1 MAEIDV
7 QAKKNVQTKVDALY
21 KKSKIKEHNIRSA
34 IKIERKNK
42 PDKSFFGVEYK
53 AHTKKSK
60 SLGEELHKEK
70 KHQKFLNKRED
81 LLEKNKGYG
90 FEKDKLKYMGVYR
103 DKKGGQVLD
112 APKGEWTK
120 TKKEKFNTAW
130 KNRQKT
136 KDGGRIGLNSG
147 GLLIKGKP
155 TLAMRGWK

>member
-1 MAEIDV
+1 MSEIDV
-7 QAKKNVQTKVDALY
+7 QAKKNVQTKIDASY

-34 IKIERKNK
+34 IKNERKNK
-42 PDKSFFGVEYK
+42 PDKSIFGVEYK

-70 KHQKFLNKRED
+70 KHQKFLDKREN

-112 APKGEWTK
+112 ASKREWTQ

-130 KNRQKT
+130 AKRQK
-136 KDGGRIGLNSG
+136 KQGGGIAQRGLGRAFMKG
-147 GLLIKGKP
+147 GKV
-155 TLAMRGWK
+155 